1 MAKRAEENGIYDYLN
16 SLNFNTS
23 FYSERQHLITYVCFQ
38 SEAESALKK
47 ARLLKVQKKEEYE
60 KARSSTSRTEEE
72 QPTAGGRTL
81 EKKRRVEEEA
91 LQKVLQKL
99 HYK

>member
-1 MAKRAEENGIYDYLN
+1 M
-16 SLNFNTS
+16 
-23 FYSERQHLITYVCFQ
+23 
-38 SEAESALKK
+38 KK
-47 ARLLKVQKKEEYE
+47 ARLLKVQKREEYE

-99 HYK
+99 HYNFKFNFNRVKDCTNTHTLEFIDLVYWASKW